1 MHAIETKAQ
10 ALAAFLTGEPV
21 RTVMAELRIPRSTAW
36 RWWGEA
42 RQWLH
47 ELGRLHGL
55 SEGMPRWP
63 RGVRIGTCCATTRSG
78 ERCQNYPMVNGRCR
92 MHGGASPRGA
102 AHPRWKHGK
111 YSKYTEGMC
120 MPSFIDGP

>member
-21 RTVMAELRIPRSTAW
+21 RTVMADLHIPRSTAW

-55 SEGMPRWP
+55 SEVLPHWP
-63 RGVRIGTCCATTRSG
+63 RGVRIGTCCATTRSA
-78 ERCQNYPMVNGRCR
+78 ERCQNYPMGGSKRCR
-92 MHGGASPRGA
+92 MHGGASLKGA
-102 AHPRWKHGK
+102 AHPRWKHGR
-111 YSKYTEGMC
+111 YSKGR
-120 MPSFIDGP
+120 GGV